1 MQIDELV
8 IQCLMRDRLAE
19 AQQRAMLGAL
29 RRQSS
34 YGSPDGKG
42 IWQRLIDLGR
52 SLVKRSGSE
61 VPKSPRRATAL
72 RASRSTR

>member
-34 YGSPDGKG
+34 YGS
-42 IWQRLIDLGR
+42 IL
-52 SLVKRSGSE
+52 
-61 VPKSPRRATAL
+61 PRRE
-72 RASRSTR
+72 